1 MNDVR
6 PLRQAHTHILSILFN
21 ASIPVAD
28 VLLYYYYRVIDQWSW
43 GPNGREWTQL
53 VGSNLQIQLI
63 HLR

>member
-28 VLLYYYYRVIDQWSW
+28 ILLYYYYRVTICRYW
-43 GPNGREWTQL
+43 GPQWITGAQL
-53 VGSNLQIQLI
+53 DECILQSKLI
-63 HLR
+63 HTG

>member
-28 VLLYYYYRVIDQWSW
+28 VLLYYYYRVTICRYW
-43 GPNGREWTQL
+43 GPQWITGATI
-53 VGSNLQIQLI
+53 G
-63 HLR
+63 